1 MLLPLDPIESDMWRW
16 NILSVSISIPF
27 IVIFLTY
34 NYLQKIKLGIPRDLT
49 WVNKTYKVKQKYIAS
64 IDLGPEKG

>member
-64 IDLGPEKG
+64 IDWGPEKG